1 MYTLLLY
8 WQRFYSLNFLFER
21 LFERDG
27 TDSRESYQLSDS
39 FDDPSRIFGA
49 NFMDNALRGLL
60 NVPAEEVDSFF
71 AFDITSQLFKFV
83 YKQLHKLYSV

>member
-8 WQRFYSLNFLFER
+8 CQRTYSHNKLPFFHR

-39 FDDPSRIFGA
+39 FDDPSRLFGA

-71 AFDITSQLFKFV
+71 AFDITSQLFKYV
-83 YKQLHKLYSV
+83 YKIH

>member
-8 WQRFYSLNFLFER
+8 CQRTYSHNKLPFFHR

-27 TDSRESYQLSDS
+27 TDNRESYQLSDS
-39 FDDPSRIFGA
+39 FDDPSRLFGA

-60 NVPAEEVDSFF
+60 NVPADCRGSG
-71 AFDITSQLFKFV
+71 
-83 YKQLHKLYSV
+83 